1 MVDKLVDAHQPS
13 NKEEWLQCVAHA
25 HIKNQMLQV
34 HGYSPHQMVFGRNPN
49 IPEDLLSEPLNVI
62 SATASLTEHG
72 IAKAQALRT
81 TARLALIQMQD
92 DRALRVALLAR
103 PRVSKDFVPG
113 DLVAYWRDQKWIK
126 GSLQLGGQ
134 WYGTAV
140 VLGKVGRNYVL
151 LHRRQ
156 VLRCAP
162 EQIRPSTT
170 EEKTMLTSP
179 QAFFFGCQ
187 RLDRARQH
195 P

>member
-1 MVDKLVDAHQPS
+1 
-13 NKEEWLQCVAHA
+13 
-25 HIKNQMLQV
+25 
-34 HGYSPHQMVFGRNPN
+34 MVFGRNPN

-81 TARLALIQMQD
+81 TARLAPIQMQD

-156 VLRCAP
+156 VLKCAP